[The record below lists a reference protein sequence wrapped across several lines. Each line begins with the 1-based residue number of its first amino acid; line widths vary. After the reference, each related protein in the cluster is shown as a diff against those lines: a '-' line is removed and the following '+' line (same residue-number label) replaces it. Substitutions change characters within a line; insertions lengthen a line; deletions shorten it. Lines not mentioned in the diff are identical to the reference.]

1 MSAENLIQRLR
12 DLGEYHELAADAISE
27 IESLRFR
34 VRELVASARI
44 ADTLIAT
51 FEATKAKHDEALDK
65 IEAKSTGALCCFS
78 FGGAREFVKEI
89 QQIAREHTS

>member
-12 DLGEYHELAADAISE
+12 DLGEYHELAA
-27 IESLRFR
+27 